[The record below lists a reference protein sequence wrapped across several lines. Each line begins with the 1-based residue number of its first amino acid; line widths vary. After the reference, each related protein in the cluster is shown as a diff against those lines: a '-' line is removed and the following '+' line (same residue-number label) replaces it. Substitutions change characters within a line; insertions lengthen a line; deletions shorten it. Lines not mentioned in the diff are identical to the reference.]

1 MTIDTRHLAKPVYRE
16 EFKEDHSPRTAA
28 YTSVCED
35 EEAAK
40 LPLKEKFEKMSITEI
55 MELIPHR
62 YPFLLIDRV
71 IKLELNKSITGTK
84 NVTVNEPQFTGHFP
98 TRPIMPGVLMVEAM
112 AQLAAVLVAKSLG
125 STKNKE
131 VFLMAIENAKFRK
144 IVQPGDTM
152 YIEANIDQQRA
163 NVWKFS
169 SIVTVDGEVAVE
181 SKFTAMIKDKT

>member
-1 MTIDTRHLAKPVYRE
+1 MIID
-16 EFKEDHSPRTAA
+16 
-28 YTSVCED
+28 
-35 EEAAK
+35 
-40 LPLKEKFEKMSITEI
+40 IIEI

-62 YPFLLIDRV
+62 YPFLLVDRV
-71 IKLELNKSITGTK
+71 LEIDLNKSITGIK

-98 TRPIMPGVLMVEAM
+98 ARPVMPGVLMVEAM
-112 AQLAAVLVAKSLG
+112 AQLAAILVAKSLG

-131 VFLMAIENAKFRK
+131 VFLMAIENAKFRR

-152 YIEANIDQQRA
+152 HIHATIEQQRA

-169 SIVTVDGEVAVE
+169 STVTVEGEIAAE

>member
-1 MTIDTRHLAKPVYRE
+1 MIID
-16 EFKEDHSPRTAA
+16 
-28 YTSVCED
+28 
-35 EEAAK
+35 
-40 LPLKEKFEKMSITEI
+40 ITEI
-55 MELIPHR
+55 MDLIPHR
-62 YPFLLIDRV
+62 YPFLLVDRV
-71 IKLELNKSITGTK
+71 LEIDLNKSILGIK

-98 TRPIMPGVLMVEAM
+98 ARPVMPGVLMVEAM
-112 AQLAAVLVAKSLG
+112 AQLAAILVAKSLG

-152 YIEANIDQQRA
+152 YIHAAIDRQRA

-169 SIVTVDGEVAVE
+169 STVKVDGEIAAE